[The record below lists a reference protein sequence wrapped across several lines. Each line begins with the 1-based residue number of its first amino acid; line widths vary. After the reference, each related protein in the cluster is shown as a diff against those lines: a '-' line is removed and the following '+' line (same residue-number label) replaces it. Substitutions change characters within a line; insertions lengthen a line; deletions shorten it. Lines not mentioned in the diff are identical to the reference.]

1 MFGFGGTLSIGCER
15 HEAVNPV
22 VEPKYK
28 YRTFKPYSFPGP
40 WIVAGFSDGYV
51 RVLDR
56 RLPSSRCVVRQ
67 WREHTSWVI
76 SAHLLNSSQ
85 ATTKIITGV

>member
-1 MFGFGGTLSIGCER
+1 MVLHHLQI
-15 HEAVNPV
+15 
-22 VEPKYK
+22 
-28 YRTFKPYSFPGP
+28 SFSFFLNTYFLNTGP

-56 RLPSSRCVVRQ
+56 RQPTNRVVVRQ

-76 SAHLLNSSQ
+76 SAHLLNASQ